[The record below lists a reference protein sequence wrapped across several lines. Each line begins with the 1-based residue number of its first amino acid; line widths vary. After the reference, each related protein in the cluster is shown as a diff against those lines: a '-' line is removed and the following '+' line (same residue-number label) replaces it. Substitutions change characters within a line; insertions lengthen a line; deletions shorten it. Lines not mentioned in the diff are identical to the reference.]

1 MSAGDIAANF
11 ERVSRPAISRHLRV
25 LRECG
30 VVHAERRGK
39 LQDYAL
45 NPEPLVAIRD
55 GWLAAF
61 GTMQARSLSAL
72 RKRAERE
79 PDRQASD

>member
-11 ERVSRPAISRHLRV
+11 EHLSRPAVSRHLRV

-30 VVHAERRGK
+30 VVQAERRGK
-39 LQDYAL
+39 LQDYVL
-45 NPEPLVAIRD
+45 NPEPLVALRD

-61 GTMQARSLSAL
+61 GTMQMKSLSAL
-72 RKRAERE
+72 RRQAESE
-79 PDRQASD
+79 PGGQASD